1 MFPEYFYD
9 DYEQSMTPFFLFM
22 LLNKEFYLCMSH
34 AINRIIKHDNDQR
47 IYNSLLRAIM
57 YNRKSI
63 NDIFTGDAWIVLYLN
78 NQYPLAL
85 KMNFLIFA

>member
-1 MFPEYFYD
+1 MFPL
-9 DYEQSMTPFFLFM
+9 FLCM

-34 AINRIIKHDNDQR
+34 TINIIIKHYNDQR

-63 NDIFTGDAWIVLYLN
+63 NDIFTDDAWIVLYLN
-78 NQYPLAL
+78 NQCPLAL